1 MMRTSYCWVAQTSP
15 RFFLRDAHFL
25 SAVCYLSDAEQ
36 PRTPPFALKSAL
48 FLFPV
53 TGRFQHGGIGVGVGA
68 DQGLLPESAVRS
80 WFRLVPRWH
89 ARQTRLRGP
98 CELPVSREPSLRVDG
113 GVARRPL
120 GGSMPFG
127 SPAFLS
133 PRSSPSSSPFSI
145 PQNTHSTLLASLPPQ
160 DTTLASITNETD
172 TLRSP
177 SPPTRHSSLV
187 VELGKT
193 KTRYD
198 ELQRAFRDCHL
209 ALRDLSQTLQA
220 LSPSSSSSPPSSL
233 PISALQ
239 TILAR
244 LGEFNEDA
252 RRTRDTYRGRGTH
265 RAWVRDAARC
275 SGRDRQRGR
284 SARRGA
290 RRARV
295 RRRHR

>member
-1 MMRTSYCWVAQTSP
+1 MRTSYCWVAQTSP

-36 PRTPPFALKSAL
+36 PRTPPFALKVRFSC
-48 FLFPV
+48 FPLQAV
-53 TGRFQHGGIGVGVGA
+53 FSMAASEQVLEPTKVSCPSPR
-68 DQGLLPESAVRS
+68 VRS